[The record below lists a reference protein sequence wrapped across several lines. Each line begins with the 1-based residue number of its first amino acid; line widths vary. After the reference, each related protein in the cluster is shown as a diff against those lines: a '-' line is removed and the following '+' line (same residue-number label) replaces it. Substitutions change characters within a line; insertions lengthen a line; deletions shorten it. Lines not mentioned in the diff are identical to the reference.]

1 MELRQLAESH
11 EVATGKSQR
20 MCMFL
25 IAICFSDLN
34 IRPDKHGKIDCGVFA
49 PLFPIVV
56 AVSDELNILA
66 ALCTADCE
74 PVNTSRRNAA
84 LPSLF
89 VYILQPI
96 LQEQNPVYSR
106 TTPHIFYAR
115 Q

>member
-56 AVSDELNILA
+56 AVFG
-66 ALCTADCE
+66 
-74 PVNTSRRNAA
+74 RN
-84 LPSLF
+84 
-89 VYILQPI
+89 
-96 LQEQNPVYSR
+96 
-106 TTPHIFYAR
+106 
-115 Q
+115 

>member
-49 PLFPIVV
+49 PLFLIVV
-56 AVSDELNILA
+56 AVFGRELKILR
-66 ALCTADCE
+66 LCTADCE
-74 PVNTSRRNAA
+74 R
-84 LPSLF
+84 
-89 VYILQPI
+89 
-96 LQEQNPVYSR
+96 
-106 TTPHIFYAR
+106 
-115 Q
+115 